1 MLSARAIYREIRDDD
16 RTFQLFVSV
25 AAAGEEQGGW
35 ENRRIAELTRDG
47 VLSDKI
53 RRHGE
58 DEDKHARL
66 FGALLR
72 KRNLESIE
80 TPPEVNYTMLLEA
93 QGIGLAHARL
103 REDRML
109 SDEEIIAY
117 LVHSR
122 VTEQR
127 ASEEVDMQKRIFEDD
142 PEIGRAVRMIA
153 DDEVNHLA
161 YTHEELLRFCEQG
174 HDARVRDLLAHYARV
189 EVRTYRDVSLGV
201 MRRMGTCLGWSRLKS
216 GILSLGIRAIYCFE
230 RFWGW
235 RRMTRLRVPERRDA
249 MGPPSRRRALT

>member
-35 ENRRIAELTRDG
+35 ENARIADLTRAAE
-47 VLSDKI
+47 LSGKV

-58 DEDKHARL
+58 DEDKHGRL
-66 FGALLR
+66 FAALLR
-72 KRNLESIE
+72 KRGLESIE
-80 TPPEVNYTMLLEA
+80 VPPEVNYTMLLESA
-93 QGIGLAHARL
+93 GIGLSHARL
-103 REDRML
+103 REDRAL
-109 SDEEIIAY
+109 SDEEIIVY

-127 ASEEVDMQKRIFEDD
+127 AAEEVEMQRRVFGDD
-142 PEIGRAVRMIA
+142 PEIGRAIRMIA
-153 DDEVNHLA
+153 DDEVKHLA

-174 HDARVRDLLAHYARV
+174 HGERVRDLLRQYARA

-201 MRRMGTCLGWSRLKS
+201 MRRMAACLGWSRLKIGVIS
-216 GILSLGIRAIYCFE
+216 FGIRAIYCFE
-230 RFWGW
+230 RLWGW
-235 RRMTRLRVPERRDA
+235 RRMTRLRTPELANA
-249 MGPPSRRRALT
+249 MGPRPRRAAPA